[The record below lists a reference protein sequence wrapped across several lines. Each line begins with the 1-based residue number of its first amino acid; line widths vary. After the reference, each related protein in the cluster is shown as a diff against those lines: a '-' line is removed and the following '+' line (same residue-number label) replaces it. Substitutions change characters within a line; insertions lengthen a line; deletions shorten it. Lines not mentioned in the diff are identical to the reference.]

1 MKDQLPIADEDEHNS
16 SEAAWCWW
24 RSAAKFEELA
34 KFKLEMPNLSKIT
47 PRIKV
52 LREMERLALI
62 APEGLDEL
70 RHKLLAYRSGDFWM
84 PTGGI
89 RKEEMDIPPV
99 VTLLLVGFHNSGK
112 SSLVNLMYSVLGRS
126 GLIPF
131 AQTSSEDFIFG
142 GAQCVEVDAKWILC
156 VRHEGFEYD
165 RVDESLEELSE
176 WITDGV
182 HHNQLCLRSGDRL
195 SSSKDELGINFLR
208 SSSQFANRRVNYVMV
223 VANVAEIYKALK
235 ASDSNPLEAL
245 RQLFCSPALRKRN
258 EDPILILTHG
268 DKLSMEDRID
278 GRLKI
283 CEYLGIMETTGV
295 YDIVCITE
303 YGLLAEEF
311 DPISAYALTEAVYRA
326 LLMSDRSH
334 LPKRRIWDWAVLVLS
349 FFMCCLGAF
358 FAFLAH
364 FFNKL
369 GQRDKLKL

>member
-1 MKDQLPIADEDEHNS
+1 MTFLVFSNQSSLENAANQKTLFLEEHN
-16 SEAAWCWW
+16 
-24 RSAAKFEELA
+24 
-34 KFKLEMPNLSKIT
+34 
-47 PRIKV
+47 V
-52 LREMERLALI
+52 LRSM
-62 APEGLDEL
+62 
-70 RHKLLAYRSGDFWM
+70 RSGF
-84 PTGGI
+84 
-89 RKEEMDIPPV
+89 
-99 VTLLLVGFHNSGK
+99 
-112 SSLVNLMYSVLGRS
+112 
-126 GLIPF
+126 
-131 AQTSSEDFIFG
+131 
-142 GAQCVEVDAKWILC
+142 CVYDT
-156 VRHEGFEYD
+156 RGFEYD